1 MIRFTAMGILRAG
14 VILVMV
20 SVAFSAAA
28 EDKEAAKK
36 AFSEAT
42 RYYNLNQY
50 ADALEAFKR
59 AYWNY
64 EDPVFLYNIAQCHR
78 LLKHKAEAIDFYK
91 SYLRNAPNARNRV
104 EVQRVVAD
112 LEASLQQDRALANAP
127 PEGPI
132 QSTNTPPSTTP
143 PSTTPPATTETQPP
157 PAAVV
162 TTTAPGPSPRAD
174 KPLWKKAWF
183 WGVVGG
189 AAVVVAG
196 VAIGVGIATS
206 TPKDPSASLG
216 ARPVN

>member
-1 MIRFTAMGILRAG
+1 MRSLRVCIIVA
-14 VILVMV
+14 LV
-20 SVAFSAAA
+20 SVGLSASA

-50 ADALEAFKR
+50 TDALEAFKR

-104 EVQRVVAD
+104 EVQKVIAE

-127 PEGPI
+127 PEGTI
-132 QSTNTPPSTTP
+132 SSTPTTP
-143 PSTTPPATTETQPP
+143 GPATTESLTTTP

-162 TTTAPGPSPRAD
+162 TTTPAPSPRAE
-174 KPLWKKAWF
+174 KPVWKKAWF

-196 VAIGVGIATS
+196 VAIGVGVATS
-206 TPKDPSASLG
+206 TTKDPTPSLG
-216 ARPVN
+216 ARTVN

>member
-1 MIRFTAMGILRAG
+1 MIRYGAMGALRVCIIL
-14 VILVMV
+14 LTV
-20 SVAFSAAA
+20 SMAASASA

-104 EVQRVVAD
+104 EVQKVVAD
-112 LEASLQQDRALANAP
+112 LEASLQQDKALANAP

-132 QSTNTPPSTTP
+132 QSTTAPP
-143 PSTTPPATTETQPP
+143 PPATTETPPSAP

-162 TTTAPGPSPRAD
+162 TTTPASSRAE
-174 KPLWKKAWF
+174 KPVWKKAWF

-196 VAIGVGIATS
+196 VAIGVGVATS
-206 TPKDPSASLG
+206 TTKDPTPTLG
-216 ARPVN
+216 ARPIN

>member
-1 MIRFTAMGILRAG
+1 MGRLR
-14 VILVMV
+14 VCIILVLM
-20 SVAFSAAA
+20 SVAASASA

-50 ADALEAFKR
+50 SDALEAFKR

-91 SYLRNAPNARNRV
+91 SYLRNAPNARNRA
-104 EVQRVVAD
+104 EVQRVVSE
-112 LEASLQQDRALANAP
+112 LEASLQQDRALANSP

-132 QSTNTPPSTTP
+132 SSTNTPPSTT
-143 PSTTPPATTETQPP
+143 TPAPATTEPPSSAP

-162 TTTAPGPSPRAD
+162 TATPAPSPRAD
-174 KPLWKKAWF
+174 KPVWKKAWF

-196 VAIGVGIATS
+196 VAVGVGIATS
-206 TPKDPSASLG
+206 TPKDPTASLG

>member
-1 MIRFTAMGILRAG
+1 MGILRAG

-104 EVQRVVAD
+104 EVQHVVAE

-132 QSTNTPPSTTP
+132 QSTNTPPSTAPPPTATTTEPP
-143 PSTTPPATTETQPP
+143 PSSPAP
-157 PAAVV
+157 VV
-162 TTTAPGPSPRAD
+162 TTTPAPSPRAE
-174 KPLWKKAWF
+174 KPMWKKAWF

-206 TPKDPSASLG
+206 TPKDPTASLG
-216 ARPVN
+216 VRPVN

>member
-132 QSTNTPPSTTP
+132 QSTNTPPSTKITR
-143 PSTTPPATTETQPP
+143 SATSR
-157 PAAVV
+157 AKLISCV
-162 TTTAPGPSPRAD
+162 TTSIVMPSRA
-174 KPLWKKAWF
+174 KSRITSSTSPISSGSSAE
-183 WGVVGG
+183 VGSSNSITCG
-189 AAVVVAG
+189 CIVSARA
-196 VAIGVGIATS
+196 IATRCCWPPES
-206 TPKDPSASLG
+206 RLG
-216 ARPVN
+216 